1 MKSEKLLVVQILCM
15 QSCKRV
21 PVFVHDVL
29 FFHTGTDR
37 CMCVCCWD
45 GPADDR
51 LCENG
56 HLNESLSQA

>member
-21 PVFVHDVL
+21 PLFVREVL
-29 FFHTGTDR
+29 CFHTDTDGYT
-37 CMCVCCWD
+37 CVCCWD